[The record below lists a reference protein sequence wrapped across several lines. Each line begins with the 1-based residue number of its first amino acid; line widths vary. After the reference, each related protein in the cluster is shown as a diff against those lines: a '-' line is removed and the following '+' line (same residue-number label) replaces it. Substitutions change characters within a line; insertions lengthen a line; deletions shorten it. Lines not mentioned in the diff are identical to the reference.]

1 MLGCMSPLATMTTLN
16 AVLGTIFI
24 VLALVFLIVGAM
36 ATAGKLPGNNV
47 VGLRV
52 PEVRKN
58 ESTWR
63 QAHRVVGPFWILTG
77 VGLAL
82 AAAFAFIASGW
93 LWIAPAIAVVASVV
107 ALSVGGNFGA
117 RAALLVDDALS
128 STSADSAS
136 AGTGA
141 GAAAAPAVDLGALR
155 NAATQA
161 DNKAGGQADGQ

>member
-128 STSADSAS
+128 TPDTPSEEP
-136 AGTGA
+136 
-141 GAAAAPAVDLGALR
+141 AAAPAVDLGALR

-161 DNKAGGQADGQ
+161 DNKSGSQANGQADGQ

>member
-93 LWIAPAIAVVASVV
+93 LWIAPVIAVVASVV

-128 STSADSAS
+128 STDTSSEES
-136 AGTGA
+136 
-141 GAAAAPAVDLGALR
+141 AAAGAPAVDLGALR

-161 DNKAGGQADGQ
+161 DNKTDNKAGGE